1 MYSVSVFLT
10 ELNEIMNNLGESIAT
25 SNKRIVRT
33 ADTNRDEASCSPV
46 LRKNLSQK
54 THKLKKSHAL
64 DELGC
69 FSATTPTDAAGKPS
83 HFF

>member
-10 ELNEIMNNLGESIAT
+10 ELNEFLDDLGESIAT

-33 ADTNRDEASCSPV
+33 TDTSRYESSCSPV
-46 LRKNLSQK
+46 LRKTLSQK
-54 THKLKKSHAL
+54 THKLMKSHAL
-64 DELGC
+64 NELGC
-69 FSATTPTDAAGKPS
+69 FSATTPTDATGKPS